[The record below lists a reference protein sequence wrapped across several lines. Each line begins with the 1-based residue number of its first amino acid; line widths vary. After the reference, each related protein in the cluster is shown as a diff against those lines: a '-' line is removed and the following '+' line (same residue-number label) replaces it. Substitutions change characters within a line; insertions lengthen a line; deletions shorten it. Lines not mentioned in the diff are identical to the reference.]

1 MAFPSMSI
9 PLARATEAQRTAYL
23 RRTLGLTVLGLGIAS
38 VTGIVTSIGLA
49 FMPGMLSGY
58 LPMIIILGMW
68 AVSNFVAQPMVFRG
82 PAGAPAKA
90 VGFALGTASQGVAMG
105 FLLLVAAYASAAALG
120 NPFTLIALAMGL
132 TGFTGLGM
140 AAYVWTDRKDFSL
153 IGAGLSAMTIPM
165 LILMAVSFAFPSFIG
180 GTLGIVMS
188 AVFVVISAAGLV
200 YQLNKVIHEYDTD
213 MHIEG
218 AYTISMGL
226 LVLFWNILSLLMRL
240 TRR

>member
-1 MAFPSMSI
+1 MAFPSMSV
-9 PLARATEAQRTAYL
+9 PVSRASVSERNDYL
-23 RRTLGLTVLGLGIAS
+23 RKTLGLTVAGLGIAS
-38 VTGIVTSIGLA
+38 VTGIGTSIGLA
-49 FMPGMLSGY
+49 MVPSMLSGY
-58 LPMIIILGMW
+58 LPMIVILAMW
-68 AVSNFVAQPMVFRG
+68 AVSNFVAQPMVFKG
-82 PAGAPAKA
+82 PKA
-90 VGFALGTASQGVAMG
+90 VGFVLGTAAQGVAMG

-140 AAYVWTDRKDFSL
+140 AAYVWTSKKDFSL
-153 IGAGLSAMTIPM
+153 IGAGLSAMSIPM

-188 AVFVVISAAGLV
+188 AVFVLISAAGLV

>member
-1 MAFPSMSI
+1 MAFPSGI
-9 PLARATEAQRTAYL
+9 PISRASESERSAYL
-23 RRTLGLTVLGLGIAS
+23 RRTLGLTAVGLGIAS
-38 VTGIVTSIGLA
+38 FTGIATSIGLS
-49 FMPGMLSGY
+49 FVSSMLTGFV
-58 LPMIIILGMW
+58 PMIVILAMW

-82 PAGAPAKA
+82 PKA
-90 VGFALGTASQGVAMG
+90 VGFVLGTASQGVAMG
-105 FLLLVAAYASAAALG
+105 FLLLMAAFASAAVTG

-140 AAYVWTDRKDFSL
+140 AAYVWGARKDFSL
-153 IGAGLSAMTIPM
+153 IGAGLSAMSIPM

-180 GTLGIVMS
+180 GTLGIVLS
-188 AVFVVISAAGLV
+188 AVFVLISAAGLV
-200 YQLNKVIHEYDTD
+200 YQINKVIHEYDTS

>member
-1 MAFPSMSI
+1 MAFPSMSV
-9 PLARATEAQRTAYL
+9 PVARASEADRLSYL
-23 RRTLGLTVLGLGIAS
+23 QKTLGLTVAGLGIAS
-38 VTGIVTSIGLA
+38 VTGIATAFGLA
-49 FMPGMLSGY
+49 TMPSLLSGY
-58 LPMIIILGMW
+58 VPTAVILGMW

-82 PAGAPAKA
+82 PKA
-90 VGFALGTASQGVAMG
+90 VGFVLGTAAQGVAMG
-105 FLLLVAAYASAAALG
+105 FLLLMAAIVSSASLG
-120 NPFTLIALAMGL
+120 SPFTLIGLAIGL

-140 AAYVWTDRKDFSL
+140 ASYVWSGPKNFSM
-153 IGAGLSAMTIPM
+153 IGAGLSALSIPM
-165 LILMAVSFAFPSFIG
+165 LVLMAVSFAFPGLFG
-180 GTLGIVMS
+180 GTLGIVLS

-200 YQLNKVIHEYDTD
+200 YQLNKVIHDFDTD

>member
-1 MAFPSMSI
+1 MAFPSMSV
-9 PLARATEAQRTAYL
+9 PVSRASASERSAYL
-23 RRTLGLTVLGLGIAS
+23 QKTLGLTVAGLGIAS
-38 VTGIVTSIGLA
+38 VTGIGTAFGLA
-49 FMPGMLSGY
+49 MMPGMLTGY
-58 LPMIIILGMW
+58 VPMVAILGMW
-68 AVSNFVAQPMVFRG
+68 AISNFVAQPMVFRG
-82 PAGAPAKA
+82 PKA
-90 VGFALGTASQGVAMG
+90 VGFVLGTAAQGVAMG

-140 AAYVWTDRKDFSL
+140 AAYVWTSKKDFSL
-153 IGAGLSAMTIPM
+153 IGAGLSAMSIPM

-188 AVFVVISAAGLV
+188 AVFVLISAAGLV
-200 YQLNKVIHEYDTD
+200 YQLNKVIHEYDTS